1 MVYRNGTY
9 TKRRTMRIMGRV
21 LIREE
26 QCGVWE
32 GYIYLERNNAV
43 YGKGTYIKRRTM
55 RSIGRGTYI
64 KRRTMRCIGRVLIL
78 REEQCGV

>member
-1 MVYRNGTY
+1 M
-9 TKRRTMRIMGRV
+9 
-21 LIREE
+21 
-26 QCGVWE
+26 
-32 GYIYLERNNAV
+32 

-55 RSIGRGTYI
+55 RCMGRVLILREEQCGVWEGYLYAVYRKGTYI